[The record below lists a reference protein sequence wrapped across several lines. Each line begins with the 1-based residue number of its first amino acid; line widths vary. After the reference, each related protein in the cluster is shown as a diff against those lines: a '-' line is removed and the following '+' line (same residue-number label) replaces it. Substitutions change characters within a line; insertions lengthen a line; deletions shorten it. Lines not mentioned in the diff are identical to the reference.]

1 MTARI
6 SAKRLAIDKAN
17 STVLVAIGIACFVV
31 VLCSV
36 AGKSLIDQMRYQSKV
51 IGQKEK
57 TLTLSKKNEKSAE
70 QLKTSYQEFASAR
83 ENVLGGNSSGTA
95 DKDGDNA
102 RIILDALPSKYDF
115 PALTTSLEK
124 LLGGNGFKIDT
135 ITGTDDEIAQSASES
150 GNSTAVVEMPFT
162 VGVTTSTSNTKQLLS
177 LFEKSIRP
185 MQISKLS
192 LKGQSDGV
200 KVSIDGKTYFQ
211 PQKKFNVKVEKV
223 SASGNTGK
231 AKKTEAKK

>member
-1 MTARI
+1 MAVRI

-17 STVLVAIGIACFVV
+17 STVLIAVGIACFVV

-51 IGQKEK
+51 IGQKED
-57 TLTLSKKNEKSAE
+57 TLVLSKKNEKAAE
-70 QLKTSYQEFASAR
+70 QLKTSYQEFASR
-83 ENVLGGNSSGTA
+83 KENVLGGNSSGTA
-95 DKDGDNA
+95 DRDGDNA
-102 RIILDALPSKYDF
+102 RIVLDALPSKYDF

-124 LLGGNGFKIDT
+124 LLTGNGFKLDS
-135 ITGTDDEIAQSASES
+135 ITGTDDEVAQSATES
-150 GNSTAVVEMPFT
+150 GANSVAVEIPFT
-162 VGVTTSTSNTKQLLS
+162 VGITTSTSNTKQLLS

-192 LKGQSDGV
+192 LKGESNGV
-200 KVSIDGKTYFQ
+200 KVSVDGKTYFQ

-223 SASGNTGK
+223 SASDKADK
-231 AKKTEAKK
+231 AKKTEVKK

>member
-1 MTARI
+1 MAVRI

-17 STVLVAIGIACFVV
+17 STVLVAVGITCFVV
-31 VLCSV
+31 VLCGV
-36 AGKSLIDQMRYQSKV
+36 AGKSLIDQMKYQSKV

-57 TLTLSKKNEKSAE
+57 TLTLSKKNEKSAQ

-95 DKDGDNA
+95 DRDGDNA
-102 RIILDALPSKYDF
+102 RIVLDALPSKYDF

-124 LLGGNGFKIDT
+124 LLAGNGFKIDS

-150 GNSTAVVEMPFT
+150 GGSIAVVEMPFT
-162 VGVTTSTSNTKQLLS
+162 VGVTTSTTNTKQLLS
-177 LFEKSIRP
+177 LFERSIRP

-200 KVSIDGKTYFQ
+200 KVSIDGKTYFL
-211 PQKKFNVKVEKV
+211 PQKKFIVKVEKV
-223 SASGNTGK
+223 SASDK
-231 AKKTEAKK
+231 AVKTKKTEAKK

>member
-1 MTARI
+1 MAVKI

-17 STVLVAIGIACFVV
+17 STVLIAVGISCFIV
-31 VLCSV
+31 VLCVV

-51 IGQKEK
+51 IDRKEK
-57 TLTLSKKNEKSAE
+57 TLVLSKKNEKAAE

-95 DKDGDNA
+95 DRDGDNA
-102 RIILDALPSKYDF
+102 RIVLDALPSKYDF

-124 LLGGNGFKIDT
+124 LLTGSGFKLDS
-135 ITGTDDEIAQSASES
+135 ITGTDDEVAQSATES
-150 GNSTAVVEMPFT
+150 GENSIAVEIPFT
-162 VGVTTSTSNTKQLLS
+162 VGITTSTTNTKQLLS
-177 LFEKSIRP
+177 LFERSIRP

-192 LKGQSDGV
+192 LKGESSGV

-223 SASGNTGK
+223 SASDK
-231 AKKTEAKK
+231 ATKTKKTEAKK